1 VVTGYT
7 PPNYQTN
14 WVQVPVTTYR
24 HVITTDPATG
34 QLINAVQPC
43 TTYTWQARRTPS
55 NWFSNLWP
63 QATPPQVAAPV
74 ATAPVVTGYAP
85 QAYAASP
92 ATAWGTTTNFAPQS
106 TVVLPQTSNYAPA
119 TTTVPEATC
128 AGAAVTAPA
137 TSPYAGFP
145 PVTSPPSTSPF
156 SSTPPSTYPLV
167 PSAPGASSSTTIVPR
182 SSSGGTVP
190 ADVAP
195 RLDPSGLNGGST
207 IRNYPPIEVEQQPVV
222 PVPVPDLQGSRTD
235 GATTNRAAVQA
246 PVKQPTFVPFE
257 RPAPPASSTPPA
269 NKLRL
274 VPDPDAER
282 LELRREEIPNLIN
295 PGDRSTQRASTTT
308 FASVPIQWP
317 DGEVSRV
324 TESPA
329 PAAKSLELA
338 PPQRKFT
345 PAAITKDT
353 LDDRG
358 WKSLSK

>member
-1 VVTGYT
+1 
-7 PPNYQTN
+7 
-14 WVQVPVTTYR
+14 
-24 HVITTDPATG
+24 
-34 QLINAVQPC
+34 
-43 TTYTWQARRTPS
+43 
-55 NWFSNLWP
+55 
-63 QATPPQVAAPV
+63 
-74 ATAPVVTGYAP
+74 
-85 QAYAASP
+85 
-92 ATAWGTTTNFAPQS
+92 
-106 TVVLPQTSNYAPA
+106 
-119 TTTVPEATC
+119 
-128 AGAAVTAPA
+128 
-137 TSPYAGFP
+137 
-145 PVTSPPSTSPF
+145 
-156 SSTPPSTYPLV
+156 
-167 PSAPGASSSTTIVPR
+167 VPR